1 MKQKERKSVLLL
13 MGWYVHEINLGVS
26 RYANEH
32 GWLLDDV
39 ACHTGQFPPSWK
51 GDGVLTIFSNC
62 LSQELVRS
70 VINVKVPVVGLC
82 DHFPEIQ
89 IPRVVPDNE
98 AIGRTGA
105 NEFISRGFEHY
116 AFLVMDRE
124 APVVKERLKGFRD
137 TVTAL
142 GKDFTAIDYTDR
154 RNRKGAN
161 EELLG
166 WIGKQIKAL
175 PKPLAVM
182 AQYDGDANLVVRACL
197 EVGFSVPLD
206 VAVIGADN
214 DPLYCEVGP
223 VPLTSVIT
231 NREKLGYEGAAM
243 LDRLMKGEKV
253 KSPVRIP
260 PVGIALRRSS
270 DIFSTEDIELARA
283 LNFIARNLRN
293 PIQVEDVVRES
304 GSSRRA
310 LYNKFSTHVGHS
322 IHQEILRQRLNLAKR
337 MLQETDQKIDV
348 IAYECGFCDG
358 NLFRKIF
365 RRYEKTTLQDVRR
378 RSLKT
383 DTC

>member
-1 MKQKERKSVLLL
+1 MREKKRKSVLLAL
-13 MGWYVHEINLGVS
+13 GWYVHEINLGVS
-26 RYANEH
+26 RYAREH
-32 GWLLDDV
+32 GWMLDDF
-39 ACHTGQFPPSWK
+39 ACHTGHFPPSWK
-51 GDGVLTIFSNC
+51 GDGVLTLFSNFV
-62 LSQELVRS
+62 SEEMIRS
-70 VINVKVPVVGLC
+70 VLNLKVPVVGLS

-89 IPRVVPDNE
+89 IPRVLPDNE
-98 AIGRTGA
+98 VIGRTGA

-116 AFLVMDRE
+116 SFLVIDRE

-137 TVTAL
+137 TVTAF
-142 GKDFTAIDYTDR
+142 GKDFTAMDYTDR
-154 RNRKGAN
+154 WGRKDAK

-166 WIGKQIKAL
+166 WIVEQIKAL

-182 AQYDGDANLVVRACL
+182 AQYDGEANIVVRACL
-197 EVGFSVPLD
+197 EAGFSVPMD

-214 DPLYCEVGP
+214 DPIYCEFGP

-253 KSPVRIP
+253 KTPVRIP
-260 PVGIALRRSS
+260 PIGIALRRSS
-270 DIFSTEDIELARA
+270 DVFATEDIELARA
-283 LNFIARNLRN
+283 LNYIALNLRN
-293 PIQVEDVVRES
+293 QIQVEDVVRES

-310 LYNKFSTHVGHS
+310 LYKKFSSHIGHS

-348 IAYECGFCDG
+348 IAYDCGFCDG

-365 RRYEKTTLQDVRR
+365 RRHEKTTPQDVRL
-378 RSLKT
+378 RSRKT
-383 DTC
+383 DTR